1 MKPNKAVLILIRLNQ
16 WSRRLF
22 QTSLLSRRANNVGTL
37 SLFDGTGSF
46 DASHLS
52 AGSRHASSLSSP
64 ATPTSDSLICPGGL
78 FMKLKSVVRV
88 FCALAIGLL
97 PGVAHAQH
105 STGQYVQV
113 VSKASGTVTI
123 TSSVNPSA
131 YTQSVTFTATVPT
144 GAAGTVSFFDGGTL
158 INTAV
163 TIGTGATT
171 VSTATSSLTVGTH
184 SITAT
189 YSGDSNYTTATSAAL
204 SQVVG
209 KGASGLVLTSAP
221 NPSNFGSTVT
231 FTASLATGATGN
243 VTFYDGTT
251 SLGTVA
257 ANAGTAPFPIS
268 TLTAGT
274 HSITAQYAGDSNFNS
289 LTSNIVSQVVNKN
302 GAISPVLT
310 SSLNPATYGASVMF
324 TATMPSNATGLVTF
338 FDGTTSI
345 GTGTLNAAGVAT
357 FSTTILTA
365 GTHSVTASYPGDSNY
380 AASVSNAVSEV
391 IKQQT
396 GETITLTSSL
406 NPAAFS
412 TSVIFTATVPS
423 GASGTVTFYDGTTS
437 IGTGTVNAA
446 GVATYATSTLSVGI
460 HSITANYGGD
470 TNYSTV
476 TSTAVSQVISVG
488 TATVA
493 ISGAPNPSNYGSSV
507 LMTIIV
513 TGQNGVIPTGSVT
526 LMDGSTALGSALPLD
541 TNGKATFSVSTLTA
555 GSHTITATYSG
566 DANYK

>member
-1 MKPNKAVLILIRLNQ
+1 
-16 WSRRLF
+16 
-22 QTSLLSRRANNVGTL
+22 
-37 SLFDGTGSF
+37 
-46 DASHLS
+46 
-52 AGSRHASSLSSP
+52 
-64 ATPTSDSLICPGGL
+64 
-78 FMKLKSVVRV
+78 MKLKSVVRV
-88 FCALAIGLL
+88 ICALAIGLL

-105 STGQYVQV
+105 SFGKYTQV
-113 VSKASGTVTI
+113 VNQGSGTVSLASTP
-123 TSSVNPSA
+123 NPSA
-131 YTQSVTFTATVPT
+131 YTQTVTFTATVPT
-144 GAAGTVSFFDGGTL
+144 GATGTVSFFDGATQIGA
-158 INTAV
+158 AV
-163 TIGTGATT
+163 SVASGAATT
-171 VSTATSSLTVGTH
+171 STSTLSVGTH

-189 YSGDSNYTTATSAAL
+189 YSGDTNFTTATSVAV
-204 SQVVG
+204 SQVVN
-209 KGASGLVLTSAP
+209 KGPSGLTLASAP
-221 NPSNFGSTVT
+221 NPSNFGSSVT

-243 VTFYDGTT
+243 VTFFDGSTNI
-251 SLGTVA
+251 GMVA
-257 ANAGTAPFPIS
+257 ASAGTAAVS
-268 TLTAGT
+268 TTTLTAGS

-289 LTSNIVSQVVNKN
+289 LTSNIVTQVVNKN

-310 SSLNPATYGASVMF
+310 GAPNPATYGASVVF
-324 TATMPSNATGLVTF
+324 TATMPSNATGTVTF
-338 FDGTTSI
+338 LDGSASI

-357 FSTTILTA
+357 FSTTTLTA
-365 GTHSVTASYPGDSNY
+365 GTHSITASYAGDTNY

-412 TSVIFTATVPS
+412 TSVTFTATVPS

-446 GVATYATSTLSVGI
+446 GVATYATSTLSVGT

-488 TATVA
+488 SATVA

-507 LMTIIV
+507 LMTITV
-513 TGQNGVIPTGSVT
+513 TGQNGVIPTGTVT
-526 LMDGSTALGSALPLD
+526 LMDGTTALGSALTLD
-541 TNGKATFSVSTLTA
+541 ATGKATFSVSTLTA

>member
-1 MKPNKAVLILIRLNQ
+1 
-16 WSRRLF
+16 
-22 QTSLLSRRANNVGTL
+22 
-37 SLFDGTGSF
+37 
-46 DASHLS
+46 
-52 AGSRHASSLSSP
+52 
-64 ATPTSDSLICPGGL
+64 
-78 FMKLKSVVRV
+78 MKLKSVVRV

-113 VSKASGTVTI
+113 VNKASGTVTI

-144 GAAGTVSFFDGGTL
+144 GATGTVSFFDGGTL

-171 VSTATSSLTVGTH
+171 VSTATSSLTVATH

-257 ANAGTAPFPIS
+257 ANSGTAPFPIS

-274 HSITAQYAGDSNFNS
+274 HSITAQYAGDTNFNP
-289 LTSNIVSQVVNKN
+289 LTSNTVSQVVNKN

-338 FDGTTSI
+338 LDGTTSI

-365 GTHSVTASYPGDSNY
+365 GTHSITASYPGDPNY

-446 GVATYATSTLSVGI
+446 GVATYTTSTLSVGT

-488 TATVA
+488 TATVT
-493 ISGAPNPSNYGSSV
+493 ISGAPNPSAYGGSV

-513 TGQNGVIPTGSVT
+513 TGQNSVIPTGSVT
-526 LMDGSTALGSALPLD
+526 LMDGGTALGSALPLD
-541 TNGKATFSVSTLTA
+541 GTGKATFSVSTLTA

>member
-1 MKPNKAVLILIRLNQ
+1 
-16 WSRRLF
+16 
-22 QTSLLSRRANNVGTL
+22 
-37 SLFDGTGSF
+37 
-46 DASHLS
+46 
-52 AGSRHASSLSSP
+52 
-64 ATPTSDSLICPGGL
+64 
-78 FMKLKSVVRV
+78 MKLKSVVRV

-105 STGQYVQV
+105 STGQYIQV
-113 VSKASGTVTI
+113 VNPASGTVTL
-123 TSSVNPSA
+123 TSTPNPSA
-131 YTQSVTFTATVPT
+131 YTQTVTFTATVPT
-144 GAAGTVSFFDGGTL
+144 GATGTVSFFDGATQ
-158 INTAV
+158 INAAV
-163 TIGTGATT
+163 TIALGATT
-171 VSTATSSLTVGTH
+171 ASTSISTLSVGTH
-184 SITAT
+184 SIKAT
-189 YSGDSNYTTATSAAL
+189 YSGDSNFTTATSTVL

-209 KGASGLVLTSAP
+209 KGASGLTLASAP
-221 NPSNFGSTVT
+221 NPSNFGSSVT

-243 VTFYDGTT
+243 VTFFDGSTNI
-251 SLGTVA
+251 GMVA
-257 ANAGTAPFPIS
+257 ASAGTAAVS
-268 TLTAGT
+268 TTTLTAGS

-289 LTSNIVSQVVNKN
+289 LTSNIVTQVVNKN

-310 SSLNPATYGASVMF
+310 GAPNPATYGASVVF
-324 TATMPSNATGLVTF
+324 TATMPSNTTGTVTF
-338 FDGTTSI
+338 LDGSASI

-357 FSTTILTA
+357 FSTTTLTA
-365 GTHSVTASYPGDSNY
+365 GTHSITASYAGDTNY

-412 TSVIFTATVPS
+412 TSVTFTATVPS

-446 GVATYATSTLSVGI
+446 GVATYATSTLSVGT

-488 TATVA
+488 SATVA

-507 LMTIIV
+507 LMTITV
-513 TGQNGVIPTGSVT
+513 TGQNGVIPTGTVT
-526 LMDGSTALGSALPLD
+526 LMDGTTALGSALTLD
-541 TNGKATFSVSTLTA
+541 ATGKATFSVSTLTA